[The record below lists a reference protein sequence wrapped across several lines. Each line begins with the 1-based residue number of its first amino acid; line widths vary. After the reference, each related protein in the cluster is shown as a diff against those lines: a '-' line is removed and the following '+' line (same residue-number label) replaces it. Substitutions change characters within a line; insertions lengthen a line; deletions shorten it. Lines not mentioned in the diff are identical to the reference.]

1 MSTGRHVLCAFF
13 LSGLLSSC
21 TLFSP
26 SGEDEKK
33 KEKNENAG
41 AGSDAFLGPSN
52 NELGGQNLVVTTS
65 EELEKIDNL
74 AEGPV
79 FFTDPDNPDADIEEI
94 DEAFVGARSRPR
106 WASKLY
112 PAIRYARK
120 KQLPILIWFHDSLLS
135 PESKTMAREILNKK
149 EFLEWMQDRVIGVRV
164 DGSAGFDESGMKT
177 GETSSINVQAL
188 KNRYGVKASPS
199 FVIISANGKVVSIID
214 ASDGFFGSAHVAIK
228 KAVASAQEQYDAYK
242 NGLKKKGYRDWVNS
256 RGDTTIFA
264 KLKKYDRSK
273 DRVYLVEY
281 TGQQRR
287 YNLFDFS
294 AKDIEY
300 LEGLSAKERKE

>member
-1 MSTGRHVLCAFF
+1 MFVRRQLFCAFVVSCL
-13 LSGLLSSC
+13 LSGCSLLA
-21 TLFSP
+21 P
-26 SGEDEKK
+26 SEGGKEKDEKK
-33 KEKNENAG
+33 EG
-41 AGSDAFLGPSN
+41 AGVAPDAFLGPSD
-52 NELGGQNLVVTTS
+52 NELGGQNLLVSTS

-135 PESKTMAREILNKK
+135 PASKMMGRDILNKT

-177 GETSSINVQAL
+177 GETGSINVQAL

-228 KAVASAQEQYDAYK
+228 KAVADAQEQYDEYK
-242 NGLKKKGYRDWVNS
+242 RGLNKKGYRDWLNA

-264 KLKKYDRSK
+264 KLKKFDRSK
-273 DRVYLVEY
+273 DTVYLVEY

-300 LEGLSAKERKE
+300 LDGLDAKERGE